1 MNRYLLFLLLVTTQS
16 AFADGLPTSLPS
28 SLATSIAAIQEEF
41 VPEEPIKWMSGIHLL
56 GGIGV
61 SSAYVKSRDQDIDV
75 GIGMNIRT
83 DVGYYFADAYAIDLG
98 ISVVLNQVRKTL
110 VWDTQHTLG
119 FRTRLPAIFDLKN
132 SISFLRVFG
141 GRGPLVTIA
150 RGNGDK
156 DTPVEGADRVQAEGN
171 IVGAA
176 LGFFQKAK
184 DKTTWFVDLGFSVH
198 DLQRYEVIQEVNG
211 VPEVVDTKNE
221 TDGTQFYTLNAT
233 MGIVFF

>member
-1 MNRYLLFLLLVTTQS
+1 MIRYLLLFVLATTQA
-16 AFADGLPTSLPS
+16 AFAETVPT
-28 SLATSIAAIQEEF
+28 ANGVTENEF

-56 GGIGV
+56 GGLGV
-61 SSAYVKSRDQDIDV
+61 SSAYVKSRDQDVDV

-83 DVGYYFADAYAIDLG
+83 DIGYYFADAYAIDLG

-119 FRTRLPAIFDLKN
+119 FRSRLPAIFNFKN

-141 GRGPLVTIA
+141 GRGPLVTIS

-156 DTPVEGADRVQAEGN
+156 DTPVQGADRVQAEGN
-171 IVGAA
+171 VVGAA

-211 VPEVVDTKNE
+211 VPEVVNTQNE
-221 TDGTQFYTLNAT
+221 TDGTQFFTLSAT